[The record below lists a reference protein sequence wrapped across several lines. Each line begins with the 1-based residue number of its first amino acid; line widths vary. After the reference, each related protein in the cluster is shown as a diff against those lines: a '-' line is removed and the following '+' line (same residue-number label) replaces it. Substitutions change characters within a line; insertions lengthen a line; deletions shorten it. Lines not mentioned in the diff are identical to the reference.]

1 MMFQPYVDGK
11 MGAKSSDESSV
22 KVSNF
27 LLVQF

>member
-11 MGAKSSDESSV
+11 MGTKCSYESSV
-22 KVSNF
+22 KVSKF